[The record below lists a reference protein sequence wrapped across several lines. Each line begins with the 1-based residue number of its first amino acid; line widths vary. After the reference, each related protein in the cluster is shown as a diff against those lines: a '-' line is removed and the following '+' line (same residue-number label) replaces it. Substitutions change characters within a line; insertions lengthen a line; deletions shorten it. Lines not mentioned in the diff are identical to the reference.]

1 MKALQCELCGSTEII
16 KDGDF
21 FVCQS
26 CGMKYTLET
35 AKKMMVEGVV
45 QVEGTVKTDRA
56 EDADRY
62 LALARTAQEAGNN
75 ADAEKYAS
83 MALEID
89 LKNAE
94 AWSIKA
100 KAIDWQLTFD
110 NDRLSESNAACINML
125 KLLNRAPSDFNEIN
139 DALNIAIGFIEHLR
153 TITNSEADFFC
164 QKLANLP
171 NAKNL
176 ELIQSG
182 LIRHLQSRE
191 LQWKNIEAVCELQTA
206 AVKRL
211 SKEQGE
217 SVEIP
222 ENIEELLD
230 AFTEDL
236 SGLAARN
243 ISSMYFNAAITI
255 LNSAVN
261 GSSAWSERWNKVRVF
276 DYYATDDFDYDNE
289 EEAFYLCID
298 AYDSCIKATR
308 LAIDLLDS
316 KVTKQGTATDE
327 MLLRCWGILCTLEEL
342 CINVRTNR
350 RYYGYYGHPSEQ
362 ITNDGFF
369 LNDEAK
375 QLRREQLEK
384 DMAKRDEYD
393 PEKKK
398 ERERAEKETELQA
411 KYWLDNP
418 VKKSQK
424 QWLEDE
430 FDRLGNELRELK
442 SRRSFFSPFDF
453 KAKRECDAKI
463 EQARERRQE
472 IKNSLKALD
481 DELLAYVSN
490 NIES

>member
-45 QVEGTVKTDRA
+45 QVEGTVKTDRT
-56 EDADRY
+56 EDVDRY
-62 LALARTAQEAGNN
+62 LALARTAQKAANN

-125 KLLNRAPSDFNEIN
+125 KLLNRTPSDFDEIN
-139 DALNIAIGFIEHLR
+139 TALNIAIGFIEHLR
-153 TITNSEADFFC
+153 AIANSEIDYFC

-171 NAKNL
+171 NSKNL

-217 SVEIP
+217 SAEIP

-261 GSSAWSERWNKVRVF
+261 GSSTWSERWNKVRVF
-276 DYYATDDFDYDNE
+276 DYYGTGDFDYDNE
-289 EEAFYLCID
+289 EEALNLCIN
-298 AYDSCIKATR
+298 AYDSCIEATR
-308 LAIDLLDS
+308 LAIDLFDN
-316 KVTKQGTATDE
+316 KVAKQGTATDE

-342 CINVRTNR
+342 CIKVRTNR
-350 RYYGYYGHPSEQ
+350 RYFSQYSSGQ

-369 LNDEAK
+369 PW
-375 QLRREQLEK
+375 R
-384 DMAKRDEYD
+384 
-393 PEKKK
+393 
-398 ERERAEKETELQA
+398 
-411 KYWLDNP
+411 
-418 VKKSQK
+418 
-424 QWLEDE
+424 
-430 FDRLGNELRELK
+430 
-442 SRRSFFSPFDF
+442 
-453 KAKRECDAKI
+453 
-463 EQARERRQE
+463 
-472 IKNSLKALD
+472 
-481 DELLAYVSN
+481 
-490 NIES
+490 

>member
-45 QVEGTVKTDRA
+45 QVEGTVKTDRT
-56 EDADRY
+56 EDVNRY
-62 LALARTAQEAGNN
+62 LALARTAQKAGNN

-83 MALEID
+83 MVLEID
-89 LKNAE
+89 LENAE

-100 KAIDWQLTFD
+100 KAIDWQLAFD

-125 KLLNRAPSDFNEIN
+125 KLLNRVPSDFDEIN

-153 TITNSEADFFC
+153 AIANSETDFFC

-176 ELIQSG
+176 ELVQSE

-191 LQWKNIEAVCELQTA
+191 LQWKNIEAACELQTA

-217 SVEIP
+217 SAEIP
-222 ENIEELLD
+222 ENIEEFLD

-236 SGLAARN
+236 SGLAERN
-243 ISSMYFNAAITI
+243 ISSMYFNAATTI
-255 LNSAVN
+255 LSSAVH
-261 GSSAWSERWNKVRVF
+261 GSNAWSERWNKVRVF
-276 DYYATDDFDYDNE
+276 DYYGTSDFDYDNE
-289 EEAFYLCID
+289 EEAFDLCID
-298 AYDSCIKATR
+298 AYDSCVKAAR
-308 LAIDLLDS
+308 LAIDLSDN
-316 KVTKQGTATDE
+316 KVAKQGAATDE
-327 MLLRCWGILCTLEEL
+327 LLLKCWGILCTLEER

-350 RYYGYYGHPSEQ
+350 RYHSQYSSGQ

-369 LNDEAK
+369 LSDEAK
-375 QLRREQLEK
+375 QLRREQLVK

-424 QWLEDE
+424 QWLEEE
-430 FDRLGNELRELK
+430 FDQLGNELRELK
-442 SRRSFFSPFDF
+442 SRRSFFSPFEF

-463 EQARERRQE
+463 EQARARRQE

-481 DELLAYVSN
+481 DELMAYVSN
-490 NIES
+490 EIES

>member
-45 QVEGTVKTDRA
+45 QVEGTVKTDRT
-56 EDADRY
+56 EDVDRY
-62 LALARTAQEAGNN
+62 LALARTAQNAGNN

-125 KLLNRAPSDFNEIN
+125 KLLNRAPSDFEEIN
-139 DALNIAIGFIEHLR
+139 AALNIAIGFIEHLR
-153 TITNSEADFFC
+153 AIANSEADYFC

-182 LIRHLQSRE
+182 LISHLQSRE

-217 SVEIP
+217 SAEIP

-230 AFTEDL
+230 TFTEDL

-243 ISSMYFNAAITI
+243 ISSMYYNVAITI

-276 DYYATDDFDYDNE
+276 DYYGTGDFDYDNE
-289 EEAFYLCID
+289 EEAFYLCIN
-298 AYDSCIKATR
+298 AYDSCIKAAR
-308 LAIDLLDS
+308 IAIDLFDN
-316 KVTKQGTATDE
+316 KVTKQGATTDL
-327 MLLRCWGILCTLEEL
+327 MLSKCWGILCTLEEL
-342 CINVRTNR
+342 CIKVRTNR
-350 RYYGYYGHPSEQ
+350 RYYSQYSSGQ

-369 LNDEAK
+369 LSDEAK

-384 DMAKRDEYD
+384 DMVKRDEYD

-398 ERERAEKETELQA
+398 ERERAEKETELKA
-411 KYWLDNP
+411 NYWLNNP
-418 VKKSQK
+418 AKKEQK
-424 QWLEDE
+424 QALEDE

-442 SRRSFFSPFDF
+442 SRRSFFSPFEF

-463 EQARERRQE
+463 EQARKRRQE

-481 DELLAYVSN
+481 DELMSYVSN
-490 NIES
+490 KIES

>member
-1 MKALQCELCGSTEII
+1 MKALQCELCGSTDII

-45 QVEGTVKTDRA
+45 QVEGTVKTDRT

-62 LALARTAQEAGNN
+62 LALARTAQNAGNN

-110 NDRLSESNAACINML
+110 NDRLSESNAACISML
-125 KLLNRAPSDFNEIN
+125 KLLNRAPSDFEEIN
-139 DALNIAIGFIEHLR
+139 AALNIAIGFIEHLR
-153 TITNSEADFFC
+153 AIANSEADFFC

-182 LIRHLQSRE
+182 LISHLQSRE

-211 SKEQGE
+211 SKEPGE
-217 SVEIP
+217 SAEIP

-230 AFTEDL
+230 TFTEDL

-243 ISSMYFNAAITI
+243 ISSMYYNAAITI
-255 LNSAVN
+255 LTSAVN

-276 DYYATDDFDYDNE
+276 DYYATDDFDCDNE
-289 EEAFYLCID
+289 EEAFHLCID
-298 AYDSCIKATR
+298 AYDSCIQATR
-308 LAIDLLDS
+308 LAIDLFDS
-316 KVTKQGTATDE
+316 KVAKQGTTTDE
-327 MLLRCWGILCTLEEL
+327 MLLKCWGILCTLEEL
-342 CINVRTNR
+342 CIKVRTNR
-350 RYYGYYGHPSEQ
+350 RYYGYYGHSSEQ

-369 LNDEAK
+369 LSDEAK

-393 PEKKK
+393 PEKKR
-398 ERERAEKETELQA
+398 ERERAEKEAELKA
-411 KYWLDNP
+411 NYWLNNP
-418 VKKSQK
+418 AKKEQK
-424 QWLEDE
+424 QAFEDE

-442 SRRSFFSPFDF
+442 SRRSFFSPFEF

-463 EQARERRQE
+463 EQARERRRE
-472 IKNSLKALD
+472 IKDSLQALD
-481 DELLAYVSN
+481 DELMAYVSN
-490 NIES
+490 EIEA

>member
-1 MKALQCELCGSTEII
+1 MSIDISPWPEPLKKA
-16 KDGDF
+16 
-21 FVCQS
+21 
-26 CGMKYTLET
+26 
-35 AKKMMVEGVV
+35 A
-45 QVEGTVKTDRA
+45 
-56 EDADRY
+56 
-62 LALARTAQEAGNN
+62 NN

-125 KLLNRAPSDFNEIN
+125 KLLNRTPSDFDEIN
-139 DALNIAIGFIEHLR
+139 TALNIAIGFIEHLR
-153 TITNSEADFFC
+153 AIANSEIDYFC

-171 NAKNL
+171 NSKNL

-217 SVEIP
+217 SAEIP

-261 GSSAWSERWNKVRVF
+261 GSSTWSERWNKVRVF
-276 DYYATDDFDYDNE
+276 DYYGTGDFDYDNE
-289 EEAFYLCID
+289 EEALNLCIN
-298 AYDSCIKATR
+298 AYDSCIEATR
-308 LAIDLLDS
+308 LAIDLFDN
-316 KVTKQGTATDE
+316 KVAKQGTATDE

-342 CINVRTNR
+342 CIKVRTNR
-350 RYYGYYGHPSEQ
+350 RYFSQYSSGQ

-369 LNDEAK
+369 LGDEAK

-398 ERERAEKETELQA
+398 ERERAEKEAELQA

-424 QWLEDE
+424 QALEDE

-442 SRRSFFSPFDF
+442 SRRSFFSPFEF

-463 EQARERRQE
+463 EQARARRRE
-472 IKNSLKALD
+472 IKDSLKALD
-481 DELLAYVSN
+481 NELAAYVSN
-490 NIES
+490 EIES